1 MWWTSKGKYYEWHKT
16 SGITDVYHYEVL
28 KNGDVK
34 FKSTE
39 MMGKANDTYE
49 FVDYLIPED

>member
-49 FVDYLIPED
+49 FVDYLIRED